1 MQLESTKVALAAIW
15 GVALFAAG
23 FAANVTSMLAWS
35 VLGGLAVLPP
45 IVMVR
50 LWNDRPPRVSQR
62 FQEGLR

>member
-1 MQLESTKVALAAIW
+1 
-15 GVALFAAG
+15 
-23 FAANVTSMLAWS
+23 MLAWS

>member
-1 MQLESTKVALAAIW
+1 MQLESTKVALAALW

-50 LWNDRPPRVSQR
+50 LWNDRRPRVPQCV
-62 FQEGLR
+62 QEGLR